1 MNPSSAFLAKSTRII
16 LIFSMPM
23 FFAANCKDP
32 CVKPFLDSEKC
43 KALDT
48 TEPVSVIAP
57 TVELRVTDF
66 QPDVVDAGV
75 SFDATIYGKGFE
87 EGAMILVGERNFAT
101 EYVSETELRIA
112 VNPMDSG
119 LYNVTVTNPSA
130 QKHTLYEALQVGS
143 LTDSDNLAEACED
156 VTLYFELNKDSLTS
170 ESEQSVLAQSDC
182 WMTNNLQLRVEGHCD
197 ERGTTEYNIA
207 LGQRRADAAAR
218 FLTAQGILKTNLK
231 TVSHGEEKP
240 AVNGASEAAYQQ
252 NRRVEIIVQ

>member
-1 MNPSSAFLAKSTRII
+1 MNPSLAFSSKSTRII
-16 LIFSMPM
+16 LILSMPM

-32 CVKPFLDSEKC
+32 CVKPFVDSEKC
-43 KALDT
+43 KAL
-48 TEPVSVIAP
+48 ESQQSVEVIAP

-75 SFDATIYGKGFE
+75 SFDATVYGKGFE

-119 LYNVTVTNPSA
+119 LYNVTVSNPSA

-143 LTDSDNLAEACED
+143 LTDGGELADSCEN
-156 VTLYFELNKDSLTS
+156 VTLYFELNKDSLTT

-182 WMTNNLQLRVEGHCD
+182 WMNSNVQLRLEGHCD

-218 FLTAQGILKTNLK
+218 FLMAQGLLKGNLK

-240 AVNGASEAAYQQ
+240 AVQGSSEAAYQQ

>member
-1 MNPSSAFLAKSTRII
+1 MNLSSAFSTKSTRII
-16 LIFSMPM
+16 LIVSMPM

-43 KALDT
+43 KALD
-48 TEPVSVIAP
+48 SKQSIAVIAP

-75 SFDATIYGKGFE
+75 SFDATVYGKGFE

-101 EYVSETELRIA
+101 EFVSETELRIA

-119 LYNVTVTNPSA
+119 LYNVTVSNPTA

-143 LTDSDNLAEACED
+143 LTDDGDLTARCED
-156 VTLYFELNKDSLTS
+156 VTLYFELNKDRLTA
-170 ESEQSVLAQSDC
+170 ESERSVLEQSDC
-182 WMTNNLQLRVEGHCD
+182 WVNSNVQLRLEGHCD
-197 ERGTTEYNIA
+197 ERGTTEFNIA

-218 FLTAQGILKTNLK
+218 FLLTQGVADSNLK

-240 AVNGASEAAYQQ
+240 AIQGSSEAAYQQ

>member
-1 MNPSSAFLAKSTRII
+1 MNPSSTLSAKSTRIF

-23 FFAANCKDP
+23 LFAANCKDP

-43 KALDT
+43 QSLDT
-48 TEPVSVIAP
+48 TVPIEVIAP

-75 SFDATIYGKGFE
+75 SFDAAVYGKGFE

-101 EYVSETELRIA
+101 QYVSESELRIA

-130 QKHTLYEALQVGS
+130 QKHTLYEALQVGP
-143 LTDSDNLAEACED
+143 LTDGSDLAASCED
-156 VTLYFELNKDSLTS
+156 VTLYFELNKDRLTT
-170 ESEQSVLAQSDC
+170 ESEQSVLEHSQC
-182 WMTNNLQLRVEGHCD
+182 WMTNNARLRLEGHCD
-197 ERGTTEYNIA
+197 ERGTTEFNIA
-207 LGQRRADAAAR
+207 LGQRRAEAVAR
-218 FLTAQGILKTNLK
+218 FLMTQGIADGNLK
-231 TVSHGEEKP
+231 SVSHGEEKP
-240 AVNGASEAAYQQ
+240 AVQGSSETAYQK

>member
-1 MNPSSAFLAKSTRII
+1 MKPSSVLSTRTTKMF
-16 LIFSMPM
+16 LVLSMPM

-48 TEPVSVIAP
+48 NEPVEVIEP

-75 SFDATIYGKGFE
+75 SFDATVYGKGFE
-87 EGAMILVGERNFAT
+87 EGAMVVVGERNFST

-119 LYNVTVTNPSA
+119 LYNVAVSNPSA
-130 QKHTLYEALQVGS
+130 KKHTLYEALQVGDLIDGLDAVES
-143 LTDSDNLAEACED
+143 CED

-170 ESEQSVLAQSDC
+170 ASEQSVLEQSEC
-182 WMTNNLQLRVEGHCD
+182 WMNNNVQLRLEGHCD

-218 FLTAQGILKTNLK
+218 FLQTQGIAGGNLK

-240 AVNGASEAAYQQ
+240 AVQGSSEASYQK

>member
-1 MNPSSAFLAKSTRII
+1 MNPSSTLSIPTTTMFLI
-16 LIFSMPM
+16 LSMPM

-43 KALDT
+43 AALDT
-48 TEPVSVIAP
+48 NEPIEVIAP

-75 SFDATIYGKGFE
+75 SFDATVYGKGFE
-87 EGAMILVGERNFAT
+87 EGAMVVVGERNLST

-112 VNPMDSG
+112 INPMDSG
-119 LYNVTVTNPSA
+119 LYNVTVSNPSA
-130 QKHTLYEALQVGS
+130 KKHTLYEALQVGS
-143 LTDSDNLAEACED
+143 LTDGTDALESCED
-156 VTLYFELNKDSLTS
+156 VTLYFDLNKDSLTT
-170 ESEQSVLAQSDC
+170 ESEQSVLAQSEC
-182 WMTNNLQLRVEGHCD
+182 WMNNNVQLRIEGHCD

-207 LGQRRADAAAR
+207 LGQRRSDAVAR
-218 FLTAQGILKTNLK
+218 FLQTQGIVGSNLK

-240 AVNGASEAAYQQ
+240 AVKGSSETAYQK